1 MLQEQMMSFALMG
14 GEWVLWLLVLL
25 SVLCLTIAV
34 ERFIFS
40 VKNQTP
46 LSKIQPIL
54 TRFLGGGETAAC
66 AKELQELTGMEAR
79 ILAAGLEA
87 AQSGGA
93 EAASEV
99 VAGQI
104 IFEKSKMERGLIV
117 IGTTGSNAPFVGL
130 FGTVLGIIKAFND
143 LSEKTAEGAESVMAG
158 ISEALVATAVGLL
171 VAIPAVVLYN
181 YFQKRNKVQLNRSES
196 MSHFLLS
203 RLRSIEQNQNVK
215 KTS

>member
-104 IFEKSKMERGLIV
+104 IFEKWSNTDV
-117 IGTTGSNAPFVGL
+117 DGTKILKKECNKYSANENYPT
-130 FGTVLGIIKAFND
+130 TQ
-143 LSEKTAEGAESVMAG
+143 LS
-158 ISEALVATAVGLL
+158 
-171 VAIPAVVLYN
+171 P
-181 YFQKRNKVQLNRSES
+181 
-196 MSHFLLS
+196 
-203 RLRSIEQNQNVK
+203 
-215 KTS
+215 